1 MKTNKKSA
9 LKAFLITLGAVI
21 AINIAG
27 NYVYKRIDLTN
38 DQRYTLSQT
47 TKDILQNVDE
57 SLTIEV
63 YLEGQFPSSFK
74 KLQTET
80 RQLLDEYSSI
90 NSNIH
95 FEFVNPLEGA
105 NEQEKLSKAEELYV
119 NGMRPLNITVN
130 EKGKQSQEMVF
141 PWAVANYNSKQVKI
155 PLLKN
160 TMAMTTEETV
170 NTSVQHLEYAISD
183 AIKKVTTEK
192 SKKIAIVKGIGEPA
206 DVEIADLLLS
216 VREAYYIAPFVMDS
230 VAVNPT
236 GTLQQL
242 KEYDVILVNKP
253 TKAFTESQI
262 QVLDQYIVNG
272 GKAMFFLDEVQADLD
287 SLQRNGEMLAFPK
300 DMSLGNMLFKYG
312 VRVNPVLVKDEVAA
326 PIKIAIGSQGSQTQ
340 YQEFIWKF
348 SPTPYPLIDH
358 PIVKNIEAVKF
369 EFANA
374 IDTLKNNVK
383 KTVLLQ
389 SSKYSKSVGSPLAV
403 SLNMLGEQTDV
414 NEYYGK
420 GDIPL
425 AVLLEGNFTSMFKNR
440 VLPFKDSTFKEEGK
454 DNKIIV
460 VADGDV
466 VRNQIDQNQQPL
478 ELGYDKWTNKL
489 YGNKEFVLNSL
500 NYLTDDSG
508 LLTLR
513 SKEVKLSLLD
523 KEAVYKDYNRIQT
536 LLVVVPVLV
545 ILLLAFT
552 FTYIR
557 KKKYTK

>member
-1 MKTNKKSA
+1 
-9 LKAFLITLGAVI
+9 
-21 AINIAG
+21 
-27 NYVYKRIDLTN
+27 
-38 DQRYTLSQT
+38 
-47 TKDILQNVDE
+47 
-57 SLTIEV
+57 
-63 YLEGQFPSSFK
+63 
-74 KLQTET
+74 
-80 RQLLDEYSSI
+80 
-90 NSNIH
+90 
-95 FEFVNPLEGA
+95 
-105 NEQEKLSKAEELYV
+105 
-119 NGMRPLNITVN
+119 
-130 EKGKQSQEMVF
+130 
-141 PWAVANYNSKQVKI
+141 
-155 PLLKN
+155 
-160 TMAMTTEETV
+160 
-170 NTSVQHLEYAISD
+170 
-183 AIKKVTTEK
+183 
-192 SKKIAIVKGIGEPA
+192 
-206 DVEIADLLLS
+206 
-216 VREAYYIAPFVMDS
+216 MDS